1 MSDFPELTQA
11 VIDGNRNKVIEIVNA
26 ELEKGVAP
34 QSLLSEYMIPGML
47 EVGNLMQEGE
57 YFIPEVLRSAKAMKG
72 VLEILE
78 PLLEASGGAQS
89 VGYIVI
95 GTVDGDI
102 HDIGKNL
109 VTMLLKG
116 SGFAVNDLGVSVK
129 SEAFVEALKE
139 KEGAVLL
146 GLSALITPT
155 LDEMPVV
162 IKAIEDA
169 GLRDRVKIMVG
180 GAPVTQEFAE
190 EIGADGT
197 AEDAAAAVPGA
208 IGLSGSSVSRSFVQA
223 SAAQLKAFQERD
235 LSAEDCV
242 TLFLDGKTFAD
253 ATMVIALGITMT
265 GEKRLLGFI
274 ETDTENA
281 MVLSSFLRS
290 LVARGLDVSQGLL
303 VIIDGGKRFV
313 GFPLPEGDLVASI
326 EAAIAR

>member
-26 ELEKGVAP
+26 ELDKGVAP
-34 QSLLSEYMIPGML
+34 QSLLSDYMIPGML

-180 GAPVTQEFAE
+180 GAPVTQEFAD

-197 AEDAAAAVPGA
+197 AEDAAAAVSLA
-208 IGLSGSSVSRSFVQA
+208 KELL
-223 SAAQLKAFQERD
+223 AA
-235 LSAEDCV
+235 
-242 TLFLDGKTFAD
+242 
-253 ATMVIALGITMT
+253 
-265 GEKRLLGFI
+265 
-274 ETDTENA
+274 
-281 MVLSSFLRS
+281 
-290 LVARGLDVSQGLL
+290 
-303 VIIDGGKRFV
+303 
-313 GFPLPEGDLVASI
+313 
-326 EAAIAR
+326 

>member
-139 KEGAVLL
+139 KEGTLLL

-162 IKAIEDA
+162 IKAVEDA

-180 GAPVTQEFAE
+180 GAPVTQEFAD

-197 AEDAAAAVPGA
+197 AEDAAAAVTLA
-208 IGLSGSSVSRSFVQA
+208 KELL
-223 SAAQLKAFQERD
+223 AA
-235 LSAEDCV
+235 
-242 TLFLDGKTFAD
+242 
-253 ATMVIALGITMT
+253 
-265 GEKRLLGFI
+265 
-274 ETDTENA
+274 
-281 MVLSSFLRS
+281 
-290 LVARGLDVSQGLL
+290 
-303 VIIDGGKRFV
+303 
-313 GFPLPEGDLVASI
+313 
-326 EAAIAR
+326 

>member
-109 VTMLLKG
+109 VAMLLKG

-129 SEAFVEALKE
+129 SDAFVEALKE
-139 KEGAVLL
+139 KEGTLLL

-162 IKAIEDA
+162 IKAIEEA

-180 GAPVTQEFAE
+180 GAPVTQEFAD

-197 AEDAAAAVPGA
+197 AEDAA
-208 IGLSGSSVSRSFVQA
+208 
-223 SAAQLKAFQERD
+223 SA
-235 LSAEDCV
+235 V
-242 TLFLDGKTFAD
+242 TLAK
-253 ATMVIALGITMT
+253 
-265 GEKRLLGFI
+265 ELL
-274 ETDTENA
+274 
-281 MVLSSFLRS
+281 
-290 LVARGLDVSQGLL
+290 
-303 VIIDGGKRFV
+303 
-313 GFPLPEGDLVASI
+313 
-326 EAAIAR
+326 AA

>member
-162 IKAIEDA
+162 IKAIEEA

-180 GAPVTQEFAE
+180 GAPVTQEFAD

-197 AEDAAAAVPGA
+197 AEDAAAAVTLA
-208 IGLSGSSVSRSFVQA
+208 KELL
-223 SAAQLKAFQERD
+223 AA
-235 LSAEDCV
+235 
-242 TLFLDGKTFAD
+242 
-253 ATMVIALGITMT
+253 
-265 GEKRLLGFI
+265 
-274 ETDTENA
+274 
-281 MVLSSFLRS
+281 
-290 LVARGLDVSQGLL
+290 
-303 VIIDGGKRFV
+303 
-313 GFPLPEGDLVASI
+313 
-326 EAAIAR
+326 